1 MPERRNPPEPGS
13 PEYRWLYGDP
23 EDTSATPA
31 GSGTKRPVPLPDAGS
46 DETRVMAVPPP
57 LLPRDRPSTRTG
69 SDRGS
74 DRTATPPP
82 GVPPRRPVA
91 PPPSPSRGGGRPHRV
106 RRWVFLVLAAWV
118 AWLVVVPLLAM
129 QQVENMAAVPEGE
142 RPAEQDGT
150 TYLVLGSDKA
160 DGLTPEQRRAIRA
173 GKRSSARTDSIML
186 LHIGA
191 GPDTLVSIP
200 RDSLVPVP
208 GHGTTKINAA
218 YAFGGAPLL
227 VQTLENVTGV
237 RIDHVVQIGFGGFVD
252 VVDAVGG
259 IEICPKKRMV
269 DRDARLN
276 IKKGCQEVDGL
287 TALGYA
293 RSRHAQTL
301 GDIDRAKHQR
311 EVVGA
316 VGKKAVSPW
325 SVLNPVRYWNLTH
338 AGAETLTVSEGTGAV
353 ALGRFAL
360 AMSSPDKSCG
370 VPISDLAVH
379 WDRQRALRFFELIK
393 TDETEKIGND
403 LCTESGLKK

>member
-1 MPERRNPPEPGS
+1 MADRREPPKPGT

-23 EDTSATPA
+23 DETP
-31 GSGTKRPVPLPDAGS
+31 
-46 DETRVMAVPPP
+46 DEHTRVMPVQLPPRKVEP
-57 LLPRDRPSTRTG
+57 ERPRREAPSRPTSYNPPTAPP
-69 SDRGS
+69 RGPAPRP
-74 DRTATPPP
+74 RTAPK
-82 GVPPRRPVA
+82 PPRRRPVK
-91 PPPSPSRGGGRPHRV
+91 
-106 RRWVFLVLAAWV
+106 RWLLTALVAWIAFLVV
-118 AWLVVVPLLAM
+118 TPLLAM
-129 QQVENMAAVPEGE
+129 RSVENMAAVPAGE

-160 DGLTPEQRRAIRA
+160 DGLTPAQRKAIRA

-208 GHGTTKINAA
+208 GHGTTKINSA
-218 YAFGGAPLL
+218 YAYGGAPLL

-259 IEICPKKRMV
+259 ITICPSKRMV

-276 IKKGCQEVDGL
+276 IRKGCQEVDGL

-293 RSRHAQTL
+293 RSRHAQAL

-316 VGKKAVSPW
+316 VGKKAVSPM
-325 SVLNPVRYWNLTH
+325 SIINPVRYWNLTH
-338 AGAETLTVSEGTGAV
+338 AGAATLTVSEGTGAYD
-353 ALGRFAL
+353 LGRFAL

-370 VPISDLAVH
+370 VPIADLAVH
-379 WDRQRALRFFELIK
+379 WDRERALRFFSLIK
-393 TDETEKIGND
+393 ADQTDQIGAE
-403 LCTESGLKK
+403 LCTESGLRR

>member
-1 MPERRNPPEPGS
+1 MADRREPPKPGT

-23 EDTSATPA
+23 DETRATDV
-31 GSGTKRPVPLPDAGS
+31 GGGKKRAIPQS
-46 DETRVMAVPPP
+46 DETRVMPVVLPPEK
-57 LLPRDRPSTRTG
+57 PRPQRPAAPPRGPTAPPARPAGPGG
-69 SDRGS
+69 SGRKRGS
-74 DRTATPPP
+74 L
-82 GVPPRRPVA
+82 RRKLL
-91 PPPSPSRGGGRPHRV
+91 
-106 RRWVFLVLAAWV
+106 LVLVVWV
-118 AWLVVVPLLAM
+118 AFLIITPLLAM
-129 QQVENMAAVPEGE
+129 QKVETMAATPSGE

-160 DGLTPEQRRAIRA
+160 DGLTPEQRKAIRA

-186 LHIGA
+186 LHIGS

-208 GHGTTKINAA
+208 GHGTTKINGA
-218 YAFGGAPLL
+218 YAYGGAPLL

-259 IEICPKKRMV
+259 ITICPTTRMV
-269 DRDARLN
+269 DKDARLN
-276 IKKGCQEVDGL
+276 IRKGCQEADGL

-293 RSRHAQTL
+293 RSRKTSGL

-316 VGKKAVSPW
+316 VGKKAVSPM
-325 SVLNPVRYWNLTH
+325 SVINPVRYWRLTH
-338 AGAETLTVSEGTGAV
+338 AGAATLTVSEGTGAW

-379 WDRQRALRFFELIK
+379 WDRERALRFFELIESDQ
-393 TDETEKIGND
+393 TDKIGKD
-403 LCTESGLKK
+403 LCSESGLRS

>member
-1 MPERRNPPEPGS
+1 
-13 PEYRWLYGDP
+13 
-23 EDTSATPA
+23 
-31 GSGTKRPVPLPDAGS
+31 V
-46 DETRVMAVPPP
+46 
-57 LLPRDRPSTRTG
+57 LL
-69 SDRGS
+69 
-74 DRTATPPP
+74 A
-82 GVPPRRPVA
+82 
-91 PPPSPSRGGGRPHRV
+91 
-106 RRWVFLVLAAWV
+106 LV
-118 AWLVVVPLLAM
+118 AWLVYLLVVPFLAM
-129 QQVENMAAVPEGE
+129 QKIEEIAAVPTGD
-142 RPAEQDGT
+142 RPAEQPGT

-160 DGLTPEQRRAIRA
+160 DGLSPQQRHAIRA

-218 YAFGGAPLL
+218 YAYGGATLM

-259 IEICPKKRMV
+259 IEICPKTRMV
-269 DRDARLN
+269 DSDARLN
-276 IKKGCQEVDGL
+276 IRKGCQEVNGI
-287 TALGYA
+287 TALAYA
-293 RSRHAQTL
+293 RSRHAQAL
-301 GDIDRAKHQR
+301 GDIDRAQHQR

-325 SVLNPVRYWNLTH
+325 SVLNPVRYWKLTH
-338 AGAETLTVSEGTGAV
+338 AGASTLTVSKGTGVV

-370 VPISDLAVH
+370 VPIADLAVH
-379 WDRQRALRFFELIK
+379 WDHDRALRFFTLLKEDR
-393 TDETEKIGND
+393 TDEIGKD
-403 LCTESGLKK
+403 LCSESGLRK

>member
-1 MPERRNPPEPGS
+1 M
-13 PEYRWLYGDP
+13 
-23 EDTSATPA
+23 
-31 GSGTKRPVPLPDAGS
+31 
-46 DETRVMAVPPP
+46 
-57 LLPRDRPSTRTG
+57 
-69 SDRGS
+69 
-74 DRTATPPP
+74 
-82 GVPPRRPVA
+82 
-91 PPPSPSRGGGRPHRV
+91 
-106 RRWVFLVLAAWV
+106 LALV
-118 AWLVVVPLLAM
+118 AWLAFLLVVPFLAM
-129 QQVENMAAVPEGE
+129 QDVEEMAAVPAGE

-218 YAFGGAPLL
+218 YAYGAAPLL

-259 IEICPKKRMV
+259 IEICPTQRMV

-293 RSRHAQTL
+293 RSRKTSGL

-316 VGKKAVSPW
+316 VGKKAVSPM
-325 SVLNPVRYWNLTH
+325 SVINPVRYWQLTH
-338 AGAETLTVSEGTGAV
+338 AGAATLTVSEGTGPV

-360 AMSSPDKSCG
+360 AMASPDKSCG
-370 VPISDLAVH
+370 VPIIDLAVH
-379 WDRQRALRFFELIK
+379 WDRPRALRFFELIK
-393 TDETEKIGND
+393 TDQTEQIGAD
-403 LCTESGLKK
+403 LCTESGLKR